1 MWFVCLAVS
10 GPSVDGP
17 VSQPLVL
24 LPPPGGLEAA
34 DRPTS
39 LALASGGGSAAAP
52 PPPPR
57 TRTGH
62 SRSSS
67 LDTQLI
73 DLEDSHRGNMRA
85 LFCDIP

>member
-1 MWFVCLAVS
+1 MCLAVS

-17 VSQPLVL
+17 TQPLVL
-24 LPPPGGLEAA
+24 LPPPSGQQDGIGA

-39 LALASGGGSAAAP
+39 LAVGGAEHAP

-57 TRTGH
+57 TKTGH

-67 LDTQLI
+67 LDTQLV
-73 DLEDSHRGNMRA
+73 DLDEKHRAGKIGSY
-85 LFCDIP
+85 FDF